1 MEAAPQVS
9 AADMAAGASLDWAT
23 LNRSFKK
30 KLRAWAEKADVH
42 VLSLI
47 RSAMTVIV
55 TLLQRFLARAKSKWE
70 LQQQRQMVSTGSRSY
85 RLTEIFLGRDIL
97 EALVSLQ
104 GRFRKELP
112 ALPVQS
118 RTMQNRVLAFKLFA
132 RAAGA
137 IHWFLRRQH
146 DKCPY
151 LVFGLLDPVSR
162 SDVAARLEKL
172 PLCMRDAFAHEFL
185 NRYPTSKDMTS
196 KKALHQLHA
205 IALLADVDI
214 SSIECRH
221 AAVRRILMARSTS
234 KQVGIEVLSAD
245 YLCRQMDARMTEM
258 AETLGI
264 LQQQR
269 EIHGILSLRAR
280 KRKRQQQS
288 KKKAKRK
295 GGGGRQR
302 AFFRAR
308 LRGRTFRDKG
318 SQGQDRRAVLKQLHQ
333 ELKQLSRA
341 ENEEFGHLG
350 WFGTLS
356 HRAGHPSFGEHGPAE
371 ASDRPGMALAA
382 VPAGAPAAQD
392 LAVSAVSDIV
402 AEAKNAQKQMVL
414 REASSELQ
422 LQEALSAHVA
432 QDEHL
437 QSLGAMMPKF
447 WPEERYAFAADVFPS
462 MSWNGAASEVAQASH
477 AVYHCLLCHC
487 CY

>member
-30 KLRAWAEKADVH
+30 KLRAWAEKTDVH

-214 SSIECRH
+214 SSIECRT
-221 AAVRRILMARSTS
+221 RSRPS
-234 KQVGIEVLSAD
+234 HS
-245 YLCRQMDARMTEM
+245 
-258 AETLGI
+258 
-264 LQQQR
+264 
-269 EIHGILSLRAR
+269 HGSFDFEA
-280 KRKRQQQS
+280 
-288 KKKAKRK
+288 
-295 GGGGRQR
+295 GR
-302 AFFRAR
+302 
-308 LRGRTFRDKG
+308 
-318 SQGQDRRAVLKQLHQ
+318 H
-333 ELKQLSRA
+333 
-341 ENEEFGHLG
+341 
-350 WFGTLS
+350 
-356 HRAGHPSFGEHGPAE
+356 
-371 ASDRPGMALAA
+371 
-382 VPAGAPAAQD
+382 
-392 LAVSAVSDIV
+392 
-402 AEAKNAQKQMVL
+402 
-414 REASSELQ
+414 
-422 LQEALSAHVA
+422 
-432 QDEHL
+432 
-437 QSLGAMMPKF
+437 
-447 WPEERYAFAADVFPS
+447 
-462 MSWNGAASEVAQASH
+462 
-477 AVYHCLLCHC
+477 
-487 CY
+487 